1 MQRSDKPKN
10 KIIRSVY
17 CRWAQARLPPA
28 RRTGAGM
35 RGDGMCAR
43 SSALKLQLGH
53 PSGSWSVLDLAAMG
67 AGRGTA
73 VNSSFEK
80 RQARPKS
87 GTCDLFAQGKS
98 NDLFLNLGFTHA
110 L

>member
-1 MQRSDKPKN
+1 
-10 KIIRSVY
+10 
-17 CRWAQARLPPA
+17 
-28 RRTGAGM
+28 M

-53 PSGSWSVLDLAAMG
+53 PSGSWAVLELAAMG
-67 AGRGTA
+67 AGRGAA